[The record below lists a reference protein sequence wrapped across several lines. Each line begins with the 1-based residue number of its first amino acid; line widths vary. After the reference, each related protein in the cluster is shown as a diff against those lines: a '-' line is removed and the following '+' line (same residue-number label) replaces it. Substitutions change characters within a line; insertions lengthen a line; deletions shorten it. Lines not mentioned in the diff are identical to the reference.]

1 MRFLVTPASHVLALA
16 ASSVVALLAVSG
28 CGGDDGASSAPPPAE
43 TTQTH
48 AHTTTE
54 EEHEEPIV
62 VSLYFLRDG
71 QVGLARRLAGAE
83 GRNIG
88 AAAVEQLLAGPSAA
102 DRSAG
107 LTTAIPAG
115 TRLDGLAI
123 EEGVARVELSRP
135 LGEAATAQVVYT
147 VTQFPSV
154 RRVELEGEQHVRA
167 DFEAETPPILV
178 ELPAPGDEVSSPL
191 DLSGTAN
198 TFEATFQAEV
208 VDEGGRVVGKRF
220 VTATSGSGTRGTYSA
235 KLPFTVDSGGPG
247 KLVVYELSAEDGS
260 RIHETEIPLELI
272 P

>member
-1 MRFLVTPASHVLALA
+1 MRFLALTASCLMLALA
-16 ASSVVALLAVSG
+16 G
-28 CGGDDGASSAPPPAE
+28 CGSDDESSSPNTTTEPPAE
-43 TTQTH
+43 TTAQT
-48 AHTTTE
+48 ATE
-54 EEHEEPIV
+54 DEHEEPIV

-71 QVGLARRLAGAE
+71 QVGLARRLAGE
-83 GRNIG
+83 DGRNIG

-115 TRLDGLAI
+115 TRLEDLAI

-167 DFEAETPPILV
+167 DFETETPPILV
-178 ELPAPGDEVSSPL
+178 ELPAPGDEVPSPL
-191 DLSGTAN
+191 NLSGTAN

-208 VDEGGRVVGKRF
+208 VDGSGRVVGERF

-235 KLPFTVDSGGPG
+235 KLPFTVDSSGPG
-247 KLVVYELSAEDGS
+247 KLVVFELSAEDGS
-260 RIHETEIPLELI
+260 RTHEIEIPLELI